1 MKRDLRDYQ
10 DIINLPRHISDKHP
24 HMSIHDR
31 AAQCAPFA
39 ALTGH
44 SEAVNET
51 ARYVEGKIDLG
62 EDAIKEIL
70 DALNYIQ
77 EHISQSPQVTITYFV
92 ADGRKQGG
100 RYVTE
105 TVKVKRIDDLEQ
117 IIHLGNGVSVKFKDI
132 FNIMYN
138 NALITN

>member
-1 MKRDLRDYQ
+1 MMKRNYD

-31 AAQCAPFA
+31 AAQFAPFA

-44 SEAVNET
+44 SEAVSET
-51 ARYVEGKIDLG
+51 ARYVDEKIDLG
-62 EDAIKEIL
+62 EDAIKEIQ

-77 EHISQSPQVTITYFV
+77 EHITESLQVTITYFV
-92 ADGRKQGG
+92 ADGRKRGG

-105 TVKVKRIDDLEQ
+105 TNTVKTINDLDKL
-117 IIHLGNGVSVKFKDI
+117 IYLNNGVQIKYD
-132 FNIMYN
+132 NIYEIN
-138 NALITN
+138 IS

>member
-1 MKRDLRDYQ
+1 MMKRNYD
-10 DIINLPRHISDKHP
+10 DIINLPRHVSDKHP

-31 AAQCAPFA
+31 AAQFAPFA

-44 SEAVNET
+44 SEAVSET
-51 ARYVEGKIDLG
+51 ARYVDEKIDLG
-62 EDAIKEIL
+62 EDAIKEIQ

-92 ADGRKQGG
+92 ADDRKRGG

-105 TVKVKRIDDLEQ
+105 TVKIKYVDNLEQ
-117 IIHLGNGVSVKFKDI
+117 NIRFDNGVCVKFENIFDI
-132 FNIMYN
+132 KLM
-138 NALITN
+138 

>member
-1 MKRDLRDYQ
+1 MMKRNYD

-31 AAQCAPFA
+31 AAQFAPFA

-44 SEAVNET
+44 SEAVSET
-51 ARYVEGKIDLG
+51 ARYVDEKIDLG
-62 EDAIKEIL
+62 EDAIKEIQ

-77 EHISQSPQVTITYFV
+77 EHISESPEVNITYFV
-92 ADGRKQGG
+92 ADGRKQGR

-105 TVKVKRIDDLEQ
+105 TVKAKRINDMEKFICFSSGLTVRYEDILE
-117 IIHLGNGVSVKFKDI
+117 IKK
-132 FNIMYN
+132 
-138 NALITN
+138 

>member
-1 MKRDLRDYQ
+1 MKRNYD
-10 DIINLPRHISDKHP
+10 DIINLPRHVSDKHP
-24 HMSIHDR
+24 KMSIHDR
-31 AAQCAPFA
+31 AAQFAPFA

-44 SEAVNET
+44 SEAVGE
-51 ARYVEGKIDLG
+51 AGRYVDEKIHLG
-62 EDAIKEIL
+62 EDVIKEIQ

-105 TVKVKRIDDLEQ
+105 AVRVKRVNDLDKA
-117 IIHLGNGVSVKFKDI
+117 ICLDNGVNINFGNI
-132 FNIMYN
+132 FRI
-138 NALITN
+138 AK

>member
-1 MKRDLRDYQ
+1 MMKRNYD

-31 AAQCAPFA
+31 AAQFAPFA

-44 SEAVNET
+44 SEAVSET
-51 ARYVEGKIDLG
+51 ARYVDEKIDLG
-62 EDAIKEIL
+62 EDAIKEIQ

-105 TVKVKRIDDLEQ
+105 TAGIKRVDDLRQVVCLDNSIVVTYE
-117 IIHLGNGVSVKFKDI
+117 
-132 FNIMYN
+132 NILEIY
-138 NALITN
+138 IV

>member
-1 MKRDLRDYQ
+1 MMKRNYD
-10 DIINLPRHISDKHP
+10 DIINLPRHVSDKHP

-31 AAQCAPFA
+31 AAQFAPFA

-44 SEAVNET
+44 SEAVSET
-51 ARYVEGKIDLG
+51 ARYVDEKIDLG
-62 EDAIKEIL
+62 EDAIKEIQ

-92 ADGRKQGG
+92 ADDRKRGG

-105 TVKVKRIDDLEQ
+105 TAKVKQLNNLEQ
-117 IIHLGNGVSVKFKDI
+117 SISLENNVIVNFDKILNIIV
-132 FNIMYN
+132 
-138 NALITN
+138 

>member
-31 AAQCAPFA
+31 AAQFAPFA

-44 SEAVNET
+44 SEAVSET

-62 EDAIKEIL
+62 EDAIKEIQ

-77 EHISQSPQVTITYFV
+77 EHIYQSPLVTITYFV

-105 TVKVKRIDDLEQ
+105 TTTVKVINDLDQ
-117 IIHLGNGVSVKFKDI
+117 LIYLDNGVRIKYD
-132 FNIMYN
+132 NIYEIN
-138 NALITN
+138 IS

>member
-1 MKRDLRDYQ
+1 MMKRNYD
-10 DIINLPRHISDKHP
+10 DIINLPRHVSDKHP

-31 AAQCAPFA
+31 AAQFAPFA

-44 SEAVNET
+44 SEAVSET
-51 ARYVEGKIDLG
+51 ARYVDEKIDLG
-62 EDAIKEIL
+62 EDAIKEIQ

-92 ADGRKQGG
+92 ADNRKRGG

-105 TVKVKRIDDLEQ
+105 TVKIKYVDNLKQNIRFD
-117 IIHLGNGVSVKFKDI
+117 NGVCVKFENIFDI
-132 FNIMYN
+132 KLM
-138 NALITN
+138 

>member
-1 MKRDLRDYQ
+1 MKRNYD
-10 DIINLPRHISDKHP
+10 DIINLPRHVSDKHP

-31 AAQCAPFA
+31 AAQFAPFA

-44 SEAVNET
+44 SEAVSET
-51 ARYVEGKIDLG
+51 ARYVDEKIDLG
-62 EDAIKEIL
+62 EDAIKEIQ

-105 TVKVKRIDDLEQ
+105 TVRVKKIDDFGE
-117 IIHLGNGVSVKFKDI
+117 IVYLGNGVTVKFENI
-132 FNIMYN
+132 FEIVPVNMVI
-138 NALITN
+138 

>member
-1 MKRDLRDYQ
+1 MKRNYD
-10 DIINLPRHISDKHP
+10 DIINLPRHVSDKHP

-31 AAQCAPFA
+31 AAQFAPFA

-44 SEAVNET
+44 SEAVSET
-51 ARYVEGKIDLG
+51 ARYVDEKIDLG
-62 EDAIKEIL
+62 EDAIKEIK

-92 ADGRKQGG
+92 ADDRKRGG

-105 TVKVKRIDDLEQ
+105 TVKIKYVDNLEQ
-117 IIHLGNGVSVKFKDI
+117 NIRFDNGVCVKFENIFDI
-132 FNIMYN
+132 KLM
-138 NALITN
+138 

>member
-1 MKRDLRDYQ
+1 MMKRNYD
-10 DIINLPRHISDKHP
+10 DIINLPRHVSDKHP

-31 AAQCAPFA
+31 AAQFAPFA

-44 SEAVNET
+44 SEAVSET
-51 ARYVEGKIDLG
+51 ARYVDEKIDLG
-62 EDAIKEIL
+62 EDAIKEIQ

-105 TVKVKRIDDLEQ
+105 TTRVKHINDLEKAVC
-117 IIHLGNGVSVKFKDI
+117 LENGAIVKFE
-132 FNIMYN
+132 NIQE
-138 NALITN
+138 IE